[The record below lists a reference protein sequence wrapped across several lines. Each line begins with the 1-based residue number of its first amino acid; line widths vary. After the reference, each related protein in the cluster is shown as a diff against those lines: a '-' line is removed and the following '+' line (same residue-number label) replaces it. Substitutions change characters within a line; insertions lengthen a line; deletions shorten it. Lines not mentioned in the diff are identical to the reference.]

1 MRWNSDRDHFVVD
14 GCDRARKA
22 LRSEIRRQVEA
33 EFAEAWTA
41 SGWFRR
47 WWLRRKIRAEV
58 ARRLDKSAPPGAL
71 Y

>member
-1 MRWNSDRDHFVVD
+1 MRSKSDRDHFVAG
-14 GCDRARKA
+14 GCNRARKA
-22 LRSEIRRQVEA
+22 LRVAIRRQVEA

-58 ARRLDKSAPPGAL
+58 ARRLDKSAPPDAL

>member
-1 MRWNSDRDHFVVD
+1 MTSKSDRDHFVAD
-14 GCDRARKA
+14 GWDRARKA
-22 LRSEIRRQVEA
+22 LRGEIRRQVEA

-47 WWLRRKIRAEV
+47 WWLRRKIRVKV
-58 ARRLDKSAPPGAL
+58 ARRLDKSAPPDAL